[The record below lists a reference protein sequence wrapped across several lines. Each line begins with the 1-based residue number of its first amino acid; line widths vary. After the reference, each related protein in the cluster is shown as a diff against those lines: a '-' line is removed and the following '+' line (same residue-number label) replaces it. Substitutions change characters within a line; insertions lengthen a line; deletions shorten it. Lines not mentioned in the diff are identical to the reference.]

1 MFNTINEAL
10 EDIRNGKPVII
21 VDDENRENEG
31 DLFIPAE
38 TISEEVV
45 NFMVKEARGLMC
57 VPLTKDRADRLGLY
71 YMAEKN
77 TDSH

>member
-31 DLFIPAE
+31 DGGKAFGDEFLPW
-38 TISEEVV
+38 
-45 NFMVKEARGLMC
+45 K
-57 VPLTKDRADRLGLY
+57 
-71 YMAEKN
+71 
-77 TDSH
+77 